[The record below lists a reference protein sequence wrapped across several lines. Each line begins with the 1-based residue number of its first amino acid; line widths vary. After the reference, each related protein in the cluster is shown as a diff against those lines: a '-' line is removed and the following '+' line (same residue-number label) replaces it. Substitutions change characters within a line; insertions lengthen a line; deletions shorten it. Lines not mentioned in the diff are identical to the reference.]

1 VVKNK
6 DERIKKLENKLNEEE
21 NVTKNLQNN
30 QDIKIKELQDEIEKL
45 KINSC
50 KSLTTDS
57 NSENI
62 TETINLDDYS
72 EDEIDKTLKY
82 VKTECDKSL
91 KIKIEK
97 KSESAP
103 A

>member
-1 VVKNK
+1 MVKNK

-62 TETINLDDYS
+62 TEKTQIN
-72 EDEIDKTLKY
+72 
-82 VKTECDKSL
+82 
-91 KIKIEK
+91 
-97 KSESAP
+97 
-103 A
+103 